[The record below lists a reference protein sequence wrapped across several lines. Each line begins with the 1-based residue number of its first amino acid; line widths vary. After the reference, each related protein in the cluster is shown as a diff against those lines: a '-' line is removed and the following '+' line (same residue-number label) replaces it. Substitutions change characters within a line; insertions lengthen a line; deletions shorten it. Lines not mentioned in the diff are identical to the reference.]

1 MTNTKILDLVN
12 EFLVARGKPMVG
24 PQDALYSSGLLD
36 SMEVVELVLTLGPAN
51 IPVTGKEFM
60 LEYIDSAE
68 KIEKLIN
75 ENNPSN

>member
-1 MTNTKILDLVN
+1 MTILETVN
-12 EFLVARGKPMVG
+12 NFLTARGKPTVG

-36 SMEVVELVLTLGPAN
+36 SMEVVELVLTLGPSN

-60 LEYIDSAE
+60 LEYIDSVE
-68 KIEKLIN
+68 KIERLIN